1 MALSIKEMP
10 PQDEQFELL
19 LNAIDSASRDTLQAV
34 LKVMCRGDQSTR
46 DRVSKSLLI
55 TEDQVPIIAS
65 EDEGSDGEES
75 GNEEDAESEENSRS
89 KERRL
94 NQKFSGSKRLRQRY
108 AYCENCDKEFD
119 VTQNTNTSCKFH
131 PDYCHPDGE
140 FFVDDDQYDNGD
152 YDNGEALEEFPEG
165 YIYECCDR
173 RADEEPCTVDKHRER
188 ISTKRQR
195 LY

>member
-1 MALSIKEMP
+1 MALSIKEMA

-34 LKVMCRGDQSTR
+34 LKAMCRDDQSTR
-46 DRVSKSLLI
+46 DR
-55 TEDQVPIIAS
+55 
-65 EDEGSDGEES
+65 DEGSDGEE
-75 GNEEDAESEENSRS
+75 NEESEVENSRP

-94 NQKFSGSKRLRQRY
+94 NRKSSGSKRLRQRY

-131 PDYCHPDGE
+131 LDYCHPDGE

-165 YIYECCDR
+165 YIYECCER
-173 RADEEPCTVDKHRER
+173 RANEEPCTVDKHRER
-188 ISTKRQR
+188 ISTKRQK

>member
-1 MALSIKEMP
+1 MALSIKEMA

-34 LKVMCRGDQSTR
+34 LKAMCRDDQSTR

-65 EDEGSDGEES
+65 EDEGSDGEE
-75 GNEEDAESEENSRS
+75 NEESEVENSRP

-94 NQKFSGSKRLRQRY
+94 NRKSSGSKRLRQRY

-119 VTQNTNTSCKFH
+119 VTQNTNISCKFH
-131 PDYCHPDGE
+131 LDYCHPDGE
-140 FFVDDDQYDNGD
+140 FFVDDDQYVNGD

-165 YIYECCDR
+165 YIYECCER
-173 RADEEPCTVDKHRER
+173 RANEEPCTVDKHRER
-188 ISTKRQR
+188 ISTKRQK